1 MTFDSNYSHFLNV
14 KSGAS
19 KFFPTS
25 GKIFKSLISS
35 LFLLRLSREVKF
47 IFLQSVFSLVQK
59 YITSMLSSQGGAF
72 LVKMTNVWWW
82 NLRRP
87 RSFPAPSLLFLRFP
101 LLRTEHIQ
109 KRRKAKSLDGTY
121 TRSLRMVQKYIL
133 ERQAKHLQGLQEGA
147 SPTTAYI
154 KTLRRDTGMEN
165 VRDLVA
171 LDTNIT

>member
-72 LVKMTNVWWW
+72 FVKMTNVWWW

-87 RSFPAPSLLFLRFP
+87 RSFPAPSLLFLRLRRP

-109 KRRKAKSLDGTY
+109 KRRKAKSLDRTY
-121 TRSLRMVQKYIL
+121 TRSLRMVK
-133 ERQAKHLQGLQEGA
+133 
-147 SPTTAYI
+147 
-154 KTLRRDTGMEN
+154 
-165 VRDLVA
+165 
-171 LDTNIT
+171 NITWQDKQKTCKGCKRELVRQLPT

>member
-1 MTFDSNYSHFLNV
+1 
-14 KSGAS
+14 
-19 KFFPTS
+19 
-25 GKIFKSLISS
+25 
-35 LFLLRLSREVKF
+35 
-47 IFLQSVFSLVQK
+47 
-59 YITSMLSSQGGAF
+59 MLSSQGGAF

-87 RSFPAPSLLFLRFP
+87 RSFPAPSLLLRLRRP

-109 KRRKAKSLDGTY
+109 KRRKAKSLDRTY
-121 TRSLRMVQKYIL
+121 TRSLRMVKNITWQDKQKTC
-133 ERQAKHLQGLQEGA
+133 KGCKTGA

-154 KTLRRDTGMEN
+154 KTLRRDTGMDN

>member
-1 MTFDSNYSHFLNV
+1 
-14 KSGAS
+14 
-19 KFFPTS
+19 
-25 GKIFKSLISS
+25 
-35 LFLLRLSREVKF
+35 
-47 IFLQSVFSLVQK
+47 
-59 YITSMLSSQGGAF
+59 MLSSQGGAF
-72 LVKMTNVWWW
+72 FVKMTNVWEW

-87 RSFPAPSLLFLRFP
+87 RSFPAPSLLFLRLRRP